1 MDGTEPTARLR
12 GAMDETDVLIIEQL
26 NEDGRRSFAAVA
38 RNLGLSEATV
48 RNRYARLIRRGV
60 IQVVVLAD
68 ALALGLVFAEVG
80 IRVRGGTV
88 SAAIAALEQVPE
100 IDYIA
105 VCTGSFD
112 LLVEVV
118 CADNR
123 HMLKVL
129 EDDIRTAPGV
139 DTIETFT
146 ILDVPK
152 HSYRWTRLLAESHP
166 DAT

>member
-1 MDGTEPTARLR
+1 MDRGEDGTRLR
-12 GAMDETDVLIIEQL
+12 SALDESDVRIIEEL
-26 NEDGRRSFAAVA
+26 NEDGRRPFAEIA
-38 RNLGLSEATV
+38 RRLELSEATI
-48 RNRYARLIRRGV
+48 RNRFARLLRRGV

-68 ALALGLVFAEVG
+68 AIELGLVFAEIG

-88 SAAIAALEQVPE
+88 SRAVEILERVPE

-118 CADNR
+118 CSDNE
-123 HMLKVL
+123 HMLRVL
-129 EDDIRTAPGV
+129 EQHIRTAPGV

-152 HSYRWTRLLAESHP
+152 HSYRWTRLLAGPAEK
-166 DAT
+166 